1 MAAIG
6 RRQIAFKVSP
16 GVKAGLVALHKIP
29 FAPTRGLGASEQEEL
44 LTSIDGYLFEKYG
57 SEEFPGPP
65 EEYREEINELL
76 RVAFEDGLGAP
87 YLLFGGAL
95 DKSDLKP
102 EELEELAQ
110 VIKEHYPALAVLRLS
125 DDVSLS
131 RQEYNQLSSLL
142 QILKKA

>member
-1 MAAIG
+1 
-6 RRQIAFKVSP
+6 
-16 GVKAGLVALHKIP
+16 
-29 FAPTRGLGASEQEEL
+29 
-44 LTSIDGYLFEKYG
+44 
-57 SEEFPGPP
+57 
-65 EEYREEINELL
+65 
-76 RVAFEDGLGAP
+76 VAFEDGLGAP